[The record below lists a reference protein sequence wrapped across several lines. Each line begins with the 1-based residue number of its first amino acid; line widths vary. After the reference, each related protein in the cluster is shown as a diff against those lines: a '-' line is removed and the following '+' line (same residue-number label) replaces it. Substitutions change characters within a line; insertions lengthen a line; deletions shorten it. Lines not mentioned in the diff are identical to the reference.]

1 MVTCQDIMDVM
12 EEIAPRHLAEDWDNP
27 GLLVGSPAALV
38 ERVFV
43 CLDVSD
49 AAVAQAAA
57 CGAQLIISHHPLIF
71 RPLKALNTAE
81 PLGRRIASLLAHGI
95 AAFAAHTNL
104 DIAEGGVN
112 DVLARAVGLSHLSA
126 FVITAQAAD
135 GHTQSL
141 GRVGTLEASMRIE
154 DFAARVR
161 AALPGGHVR
170 FVDAGPRPVRK
181 VALVSGSGAEFI
193 GRAAALGADA
203 YLTGDVRYHDAQH
216 ATELGLHLI
225 DAGHFGTEFP
235 VVAALATRLRTLFD
249 ERSWRV
255 EVVEDTAAR
264 DFFQVL

>member
-1 MVTCQDIMDVM
+1 M
-12 EEIAPRHLAEDWDNP
+12 
-27 GLLVGSPAALV
+27 
-38 ERVFV
+38 
-43 CLDVSD
+43 
-49 AAVAQAAA
+49 
-57 CGAQLIISHHPLIF
+57 
-71 RPLKALNTAE
+71 
-81 PLGRRIASLLAHGI
+81 
-95 AAFAAHTNL
+95 
-104 DIAEGGVN
+104 N

-141 GRVGTLEASMRIE
+141 GRVGTLEAPMRIE

-161 AALPGGHVR
+161 AALPVAHVR
-170 FVDAGPRPVRK
+170 FVDAGPRPVSK
-181 VALVSGSGAEFI
+181 VALVSGSGAEVI
-193 GRAAALGADA
+193 GRAAVLGVDA

-216 ATELGLHLI
+216 AAELGIHLI

-235 VVAALATRLRTLFD
+235 VVAALAARLRTLFA

>member
-27 GLLVGSPAALV
+27 GLLVGSPAARV

-141 GRVGTLEASMRIE
+141 GRVGTLEAPMRIE

-161 AALPGGHVR
+161 AALPGVELDGVHSGLHFLLTLPGAGGERAMVAAAAQQGVR
-170 FVDAGPRPVRK
+170 LRGLSEYYLARPELCRADTVVAGYSALKEDDVEK
-181 VALVSGSGAEFI
+181 VA
-193 GRAAALGADA
+193 
-203 YLTGDVRYHDAQH
+203 Q
-216 ATELGLHLI
+216 
-225 DAGHFGTEFP
+225 
-235 VVAALATRLRTLFD
+235 ALARAWL
-249 ERSWRV
+249 S
-255 EVVEDTAAR
+255 
-264 DFFQVL
+264 